1 MRLFA
6 VTLLLIAAPA
16 FAEIREATFHATSVG
31 HEVRYLVDL
40 PASYDQGADAYPVIY
55 ALHGLFEGESFWQRR
70 GLAAIL
76 AELRER
82 GDVPE
87 LIVVAVN
94 GGNSF
99 FVNAPD
105 ANYED
110 LVTRDLL
117 RHVERRYRVRGGR
130 EGRALLGV
138 SMGGYAALR
147 IALAQPGLFRA
158 VATHSAMLLTEVPSA
173 EAGAGRW
180 HMAAFHR
187 VFGKPIDPVLWNGAD
202 PFAWA
207 ERVDPSAVP
216 TLYFDCGSEDRFGL
230 AQGNQELHRKLETRG
245 IPHEFALRPGDHGY
259 DYVRSV
265 IPRSLRFL
273 GGQLAARDGPSGR
286 SSGSGVGR

>member
-1 MRLFA
+1 M
-6 VTLLLIAAPA
+6 
-16 FAEIREATFHATSVG
+16 
-31 HEVRYLVDL
+31 
-40 PASYDQGADAYPVIY
+40 
-55 ALHGLFEGESFWQRR
+55 
-70 GLAAIL
+70 
-76 AELRER
+76 
-82 GDVPE
+82 
-87 LIVVAVN
+87 N

-99 FVNAPD
+99 FVNAED
-105 ANYED
+105 ASYED
-110 LVTRDLL
+110 LVTRDLP
-117 RHVERRYRVRGGR
+117 RHVERRYRVREGR

-158 VATHSAMLLTEVPSA
+158 VAAHSAMLLSEAPSA

-187 VFGKPIDPVLWNGAD
+187 VFGNPIDPGLWSSAD

-216 TLYFDCGSEDRFGL
+216 ALYFDCGSEDRFGL
-230 AQGNQELHRKLETRG
+230 AQGNQELHRRLEARG
-245 IPHEFALRPGDHGY
+245 IRHEFALRPGDHGY

-273 GGQLAARDGPSGR
+273 GRLLAAAEVRSQENPASRGR
-286 SSGSGVGR
+286 R

>member
-1 MRLFA
+1 MRLCA
-6 VTLLLIAAPA
+6 VTLLLTAAPV
-16 FAEIREATFHATSVG
+16 FAEVREATFHATSVG
-31 HEVRYLVDL
+31 HEVRYVVDL
-40 PASYDQGADAYPVIY
+40 PASYDEGGDAYPVIY

-70 GLAAIL
+70 GLATIL
-76 AELRER
+76 GELRRR

-105 ANYED
+105 ASYED

-117 RHVERRYRVRGGR
+117 THVERRYRVRGGR
-130 EGRALLGV
+130 GGRGLLGV

-158 VATHSAMLLTEVPSA
+158 VAAHSAMLLTELPSS

-187 VFGKPIDPVLWNGAD
+187 VFGNPIDPELWNDAD

-207 ERVDPSAVP
+207 EKVDPGAVP
-216 TLYFDCGSEDRFGL
+216 ALYFDCGSEDRFGL
-230 AQGNQELHRKLETRG
+230 AQGNEELHRRLEARN
-245 IPHEFALRPGDHGY
+245 ISHRFFLRPGDHGY

-265 IPRSLRFL
+265 LERSLRFL
-273 GGQLAARDGPSGR
+273 GHHLTE
-286 SSGSGVGR
+286 GS

>member
-1 MRLFA
+1 MRLLTIA
-6 VTLLLIAAPA
+6 LLLTATPVL
-16 FAEIREATFHATSVG
+16 AEIREATFHAASVG
-31 HEVRYLVDL
+31 HEVRYVVDL
-40 PASYDQGADAYPVIY
+40 PASYDQGDDTYPVIY
-55 ALHGLFEGESFWQRR
+55 ALHGLFEGESFWRRR
-70 GLAAIL
+70 GLATIL
-76 AELRER
+76 GELRRR

-105 ANYED
+105 AAYED

-117 RHVERRYRVRGGR
+117 AHVERRYRVRGGR
-130 EGRALLGV
+130 GGRALLGV

-158 VATHSAMLLTEVPSA
+158 VAAHSAMLLTELPST

-187 VFGKPIDPVLWNGAD
+187 VFGNPIDPQLWSDAD
-202 PFAWA
+202 PFTWA
-207 ERVDPSAVP
+207 ERVEPGVVP
-216 TLYFDCGSEDRFGL
+216 ALYFDCGSEDRFGL
-230 AQGNQELHRKLETRG
+230 AQGNEELHRRLEARN
-245 IPHEFALRPGDHGY
+245 IPHRFFLRPGDHGY

-265 IPRSLRFL
+265 LERSLRFL
-273 GGQLAARDGPSGR
+273 GHELSK
-286 SSGSGVGR
+286 GS